1 MKPLLPVDEQ
11 KKNDILAHAASRNQF
26 CVVTNRSEGSWGS
39 VKTKFIEAVD
49 SPDRMF
55 IEAVDAGSDRALTY
69 LCGELVGVTFRRGH
83 RKCLFS
89 TIVLGT
95 TSVEQ
100 EDGQL
105 VNVVE
110 LEWPSALHELQ
121 RRAYQRAVPVGRHV
135 SVRFWEGGV
144 SNRREAEHQGGG
156 ILNGTLVDLSA
167 GGMRIL
173 SMDVAPDTF
182 EEGDVIGFSFR
193 PTSRGE
199 TIVIEGVY
207 RHFQMTSDG
216 LASIGIQFIGLE
228 CSDHGR
234 DLLATLAGVVSE
246 YHRELGRRK
255 KRQVAY
261 RVVNQ

>member
-11 KKNDILAHAASRNQF
+11 KKNDVLMHASENNVF
-26 CVVTNRSEGSWGS
+26 CVLTNRSNGTWESA
-39 VKTKFIEAVD
+39 KTKFIFSEE

-55 IEAVDAGSDRALTY
+55 VEAVDAGCDQALDY
-69 LCGELVGVTFRRGH
+69 LSGELVGVTFRRGH

-89 TIVLGT
+89 TTVMGT
-95 TSVEQ
+95 TSVES
-100 EDGQL
+100 DGEL
-105 VNVVE
+105 INVVE
-110 LEWPSALHELQ
+110 LEWPTALHELQ
-121 RRAYQRAVPVGRHV
+121 RRAFQRAVPIGRHV

-144 SNRREAEHQGGG
+144 CNRREAEHQGNG
-156 ILNGTLVDLSA
+156 IMTGTLVDLSA

-182 EEGDVIGFSFR
+182 AEGDVIGFSFR
-193 PTSRGE
+193 PRSRGE
-199 TIVIEGVY
+199 TIVIEGVF
-207 RHFQMTSDG
+207 RHFQLTSDG
-216 LASIGIQFIGLE
+216 LASMGIQFIGLE
-228 CSDHGR
+228 CSEHGR
-234 DLLATLAGVVSE
+234 ELLATLAGVVSE

>member
-1 MKPLLPVDEQ
+1 MKPLLPVDEK
-11 KKNDILAHAASRNQF
+11 KKNDILEHAASRNQF
-26 CVVTNRSEGSWGS
+26 CVVTNRSEGAWES
-39 VKTKFIEAVD
+39 VKTKFVHDKD
-49 SPDRMF
+49 SPNRMF
-55 IEAVDAGSDRALTY
+55 FEAVDAGSNRALSY
-69 LCGELVGVTFRRGH
+69 LSGELVGVTFRRGH

-89 TIVLGT
+89 TTVIGT
-95 TSVEQ
+95 TSIEQ
-100 EDGQL
+100 EDGTL
-105 VNVVE
+105 VSAVE

-144 SNRREAEHQGGG
+144 CNRRQAEHEGSG
-156 ILNGTLVDLSA
+156 IMNGTLVDLSA

-173 SMDVAPDTF
+173 SMDVAPDTL
-182 EEGDVIGFSFR
+182 EEGDVIGLSFR
-193 PTSRGE
+193 PQSRGE
-199 TIVIEGVY
+199 TIVIEGVF
-207 RHFQMTSDG
+207 RHFQLTSDG

-228 CSDHGR
+228 CSEHGR